1 MESEVLLQTGLMTTI
16 AIDAGGT
23 YLKAGVLKNGI
34 LLPELSFIRP
44 SHSNGTSEQIVG
56 GLADLILELSTA
68 YRALLGIEDYTAGF
82 VIGLAFP
89 GPFEYESGISR
100 IQGLNKYDSIYG
112 LNLKALLRDE
122 LTRRAELN
130 SSWPW
135 LSELAAAPIRLS
147 NDAVLFSLGVSRL
160 FPEDKMVCLT
170 LGTGLGSTFIEKQK
184 VVLGRSGIPATGML
198 YEEMFNEERV
208 DDVLGSRGIL
218 SLADSLHA
226 RSSDDSVQN
235 LAFAAQSGDPSAIQ
249 VWKIYGQRLGL
260 ILRPYISAFRP
271 DKLVL
276 GGQIAKSRELFED
289 SLQSALMPEQVVL
302 YYENDVQGQVFY
314 GIQQMFDT
322 IHNIKEFSE

>member
-1 MESEVLLQTGLMTTI
+1 MEPGVLLQTGLMTTI

-44 SHSNGTSEQIVG
+44 SYSNGTPEQIVG

-68 YRALLGIEDYTAGF
+68 YRAQQGIEEHPAGF

-100 IQGLNKYDSIYG
+100 IRGLNKYESIYG
-112 LNLKALLRDE
+112 LNLQALLRDE

-130 SSWPW
+130 SSMPW
-135 LSELAAAPIRLS
+135 LSELAMAPIRLG

-160 FPEDKMVCLT
+160 FPEDKMLCLT
-170 LGTGLGSTFIEKQK
+170 LGTGLGSTFIEKRK
-184 VVLGRSGIPATGML
+184 VVTGRSGVPATGML
-198 YEEMFNEERV
+198 YEEKFDGERI
-208 DDVLGSRGIL
+208 DDVFGSRGIL
-218 SLADSLHA
+218 SLGDSLQV

-235 LAFAAQSGDPSAIQ
+235 LAVAAQSGDPSAIQ
-249 VWKIYGQRLGL
+249 VWKIYGQRLGHM
-260 ILRPYISAFRP
+260 LRPYVAAFQP

-276 GGQIAKSRELFED
+276 GGQIAKSRDLFAD
-289 SLQSALMPEQVVL
+289 SLLSALKPEQAEL
-302 YYENDVQGQVFY
+302 YYENDVLGQVFY
-314 GIQQMFDT
+314 GIHQLFDT

>member
-34 LLPELSFIRP
+34 LMPELSFISP
-44 SHSNGTSEQIVG
+44 SHSNGTPEQIVG
-56 GLADLILELSTA
+56 GLADIILELSTA
-68 YRALLGIEDYTAGF
+68 YRAQLSIEDYPAGF

-100 IQGLNKYDSIYG
+100 IRGLNKFDSIYG

-135 LSELAAAPIRLS
+135 LSELAAAPIRLG

-160 FPEDKMVCLT
+160 FPEDKIVCLT

-184 VVLGRSGIPATGML
+184 VVSGRSGIPASGML
-198 YEEMFNEERV
+198 YEEIFNEERV
-208 DDVLGSRGIL
+208 DDALGSRGIL
-218 SLADSLHA
+218 SLADSFHA
-226 RSSDDSVQN
+226 RSSADSVQN
-235 LAFAAQSGDPSAIQ
+235 LAFAAQSGEPSAIQ

-260 ILRPYISAFRP
+260 MLRPYIAAFRP

-302 YYENDVQGQVFY
+302 YYENDVLGRVFY
-314 GIQQMFDT
+314 GIHQMFDT
-322 IHNIKEFSE
+322 